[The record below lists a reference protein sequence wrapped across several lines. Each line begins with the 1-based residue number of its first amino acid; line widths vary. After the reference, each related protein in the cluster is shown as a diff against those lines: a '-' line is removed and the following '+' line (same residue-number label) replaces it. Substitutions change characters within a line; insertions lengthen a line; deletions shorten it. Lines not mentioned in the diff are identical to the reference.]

1 MLIIPIVLNLLLSQ
15 ETPFCFPIIEN
26 ESAGAPA
33 TWLAFWG
40 SYIAACASFCVA
52 MVSYEQNKE
61 IRRQNNARIEYEMAL
76 KRYEEL
82 ENFILHAEKTYSVN
96 AFENLIVRASDSPE
110 NIDSV
115 SVKELHEYLIE
126 LNKSSALSIKLF
138 GNNTEGQKEG
148 YYNLLNKLFSQA
160 KTLYGI
166 LDNIRES
173 DISDN
178 DEFDGILRGD
188 ITNGG
193 KNKYEK
199 FIIYADNKFNE
210 SGVGDLHE
218 LGFQI
223 LRLEWNKV
231 LEKLNMTK

>member
-138 GNNTEGQKEG
+138 GNNTEGQKEE
-148 YYNLLNKLFSQA
+148 YYNILNKLFSQA
-160 KTLYGI
+160 NTLYKI
-166 LDNIRES
+166 LDNI
-173 DISDN
+173 DN
-178 DEFDGILRGD
+178 
-188 ITNGG
+188 ITYNNNFYTFVTSNSSRNIGS
-193 KNKYEK
+193 NINK
-199 FIIYADNKFNE
+199 FIIYAHNTFNE
-210 SGVGDLHE
+210 SGVVNLHE